1 VTNPS
6 RAASLVLVV
15 VFCSGLGV
23 FYRVGVLAT
32 CRLCIPAS
40 RFMIPS
46 PRARVVTRMAVHGE
60 YLL

>member
-1 VTNPS
+1 VRDLG
-6 RAASLVLVV
+6 RAANPVLVV
-15 VFCSGLGV
+15 VFCFGLGV

-40 RFMIPS
+40 RFMSPS
-46 PRARVVTRMAVHGE
+46 ARARIVIRMAVQGE